1 MIDVRKLF
9 VNPVH
14 NDMDGAMGAP
24 SGTFHDI
31 QMAFLEDVLGLLIS
45 VGRCGDI
52 MKIKHH
58 IEEGHSGLQLDNEAT
73 VTLSHFARAYIF
85 AYAFLSGNATVVA
98 THSRGKEMSEA
109 RFYMAA
115 IASQQI
121 IETLGQ
127 VISQLGIR
135 YAMAVQANGGS
146 LAGKSFPQY
155 AEEKAGEFETAAEY
169 ARAIFG
175 KAWEDGNTFNEQD
188 MINIVDA
195 AIEQAGLSLEDER
208 DLI

>member
-14 NDMDGAMGAP
+14 KDMDGAMGVP

-52 MKIKHH
+52 MKIEHH
-58 IEEGHSGLQLDNEAT
+58 REEGHSGLKLDNEAT
-73 VTLSHFARAYIF
+73 VTLSQFARVYIF
-85 AYAFLSGNATVVA
+85 AYAFLSGKATVVA

-115 IASQQI
+115 IASEQI

-135 YAMAVQANGGS
+135 YAIAVQASGGS
-146 LAGKSFPQY
+146 L
-155 AEEKAGEFETAAEY
+155 GEFETAAEY
-169 ARAIFG
+169 ARVVFG
-175 KAWEDGNTFNEQD
+175 KVWEDGKTFDEQD
-188 MINIVDA
+188 LMNIVDA

>member
-14 NDMDGAMGAP
+14 KDMDGAMGVP
-24 SGTFHDI
+24 NGTFHDI

-52 MKIKHH
+52 MKIEHH
-58 IEEGHSGLQLDNEAT
+58 REEGHSGLKLDNEAT
-73 VTLSHFARAYIF
+73 VTLSQFARAYVF
-85 AYAFLSGNATVVA
+85 AYAFLSGKATVVA
-98 THSRGKEMSEA
+98 THSRGMEMSEA

-115 IASQQI
+115 IAAQQI

-127 VISQLGIR
+127 VVTQLGIR
-135 YAMAVQANGGS
+135 YAIAVQASGGS
-146 LAGKSFPQY
+146 LDGKSFPQY

-169 ARAIFG
+169 ARVVFG
-175 KAWEDGNTFNEQD
+175 KVWEDGKTFDEQD
-188 MINIVDA
+188 LMNIVDA

>member
-14 NDMDGAMGAP
+14 KDMDGAMGVP

-52 MKIKHH
+52 MKIEHH
-58 IEEGHSGLQLDNEAT
+58 REEGHSGLKLDNEAT
-73 VTLSHFARAYIF
+73 VTLSQFARVYIF
-85 AYAFLSGNATVVA
+85 AYAFLSGKATVVA

-115 IASQQI
+115 IAAQQI

-127 VISQLGIR
+127 VVTQLGIR
-135 YAMAVQANGGS
+135 YAIAVQASGGS
-146 LAGKSFPQY
+146 LDGKSFPQY

-169 ARAIFG
+169 ARAG
-175 KAWEDGNTFNEQD
+175 LDEHCRCCDRTSRTF
-188 MINIVDA
+188 V
-195 AIEQAGLSLEDER
+195 R
-208 DLI
+208 RRTRFDLTN